1 MRISLF
7 PDAFD
12 EVPRPWEGSWE
23 ELAQQFAEHDYTHM
37 VKEECPAFSPASY
50 PKGCPSREKDRVV
63 EVSAFVVD
71 ADNLDEAAAGR
82 LFEIIED
89 LGLCAVLYT
98 TWRHSEVAPLS
109 KFRVIVP
116 LSRPVPGLSWDA
128 FWIRAASLFPGLCDS
143 QCRDASH
150 IYFGPFAPPGTEA
163 DNFVHFFEGNPLDV
177 EEVLELDA
185 VEAAAAAPS
194 EPQAP
199 LKREQFEKFAK
210 NLARRKS
217 DERRSDLGELLLKV
231 LNGESF
237 ADVGQRDNV
246 LFKLAIVLGERF
258 HDCTPE
264 SIAEHFHLS
273 LDRMEKLHGEP
284 AGWAVR
290 AVGRMAYKLR
300 RVQDGVRAEHVKEQ
314 DQQKQRIREA
324 FKNGR
329 SEPYSLDELNSFGEN
344 IGKRWI
350 IQRGGSF
357 YFFVNGG
364 YVGPFT
370 KDDMQAA
377 ADRELAPAISAG
389 VSLYRV
395 SKDGGV
401 APKGITQLVQQ
412 YGTVAQ
418 KTVLDLRAQ
427 VARYDDA
434 ERTIVEA
441 PCPMRKLTP
450 TFHQEID
457 DWLFL
462 LAGDKYEDLK
472 TWLAAVTYLQEP
484 CVALFLTGL
493 KGTGKSL
500 LALGVSRIWTT
511 SRPTPLEEVF
521 SDFNETLASCPL
533 CFADE
538 QLPKDHRGFAKNAEL
553 RIHIQA
559 TRRPLKRKFQPNATL
574 EGATRTIVAANSEDV
589 LSTQENLSA
598 FDIDAIIDRYFH
610 ALAQPEA
617 KVYLENTDT
626 SLWVEGDLIA
636 EHVLWLV
643 ENHPWERRGRFLI
656 KSEDQGLQRQLVTR
670 TGVRSSI
677 CQWLVGYLLSPGKF
691 DNDARGHNLVRI
703 DNTRLL
709 VNAQGIIEC
718 WDHYVK
724 NEKCPFTGHLSS
736 DLIALCK
743 NVPRVRLENDEGKRV
758 NYRVFNVDNLI
769 AWAERTG
776 FADKEAIEAALA
788 KDTKIQKI
796 VQKRMEN

>member
-7 PDAFD
+7 PNAFD
-12 EVPRPWEGSWE
+12 EVPRHWEGTWP
-23 ELAQQFAEHDYTHM
+23 ELVEQLSHHDFTYTI
-37 VKEECPAFSPASY
+37 KEQCPALSPACY
-50 PKGCPSREKDRVV
+50 PDGCPSREKDRVA

-71 ADNLDEAAAGR
+71 ADNLDEDQVAR
-82 LFEIIED
+82 LFETVEE

-98 TWRHSEVAPLS
+98 TWSHVAAAPKS
-109 KFRVIVP
+109 KLRVIVP
-116 LSRPVPGLSWDA
+116 LSRPVPGISWDG
-128 FWIRAASLFPGLCDS
+128 FWVRAASLFPGLCDPA
-143 QCRDASH
+143 CRDASH
-150 IYFGPFAPPGTEA
+150 IYFGPFAPPGTEEH
-163 DNFVHFFEGNPLDV
+163 NFVHVFEGKPLDV
-177 EEVLELDA
+177 EQVLKLDA
-185 VEAAAAAPS
+185 GVAAAVAPP

-210 NLARRKS
+210 NLSRKKS
-217 DERRSDLGELLLKV
+217 DEYRSDLGELLLRV

-237 ADVGQRDNV
+237 ADAGQRDNV
-246 LFKLAIVLGERF
+246 LFKLSLVLGERF
-258 HDCTPE
+258 ADRTPE
-264 SIAEHFHLS
+264 SIAEHFLLS

-284 AGWAVR
+284 VGWAAR
-290 AVGRMAYKLR
+290 AVERMAYKVR
-300 RVQDGVRAEHVKEQ
+300 RAQEGVRVEKEKEKDKQ
-314 DQQKQRIREA
+314 TQRIREA
-324 FKNGR
+324 FRNGR
-329 SEPYSLDELNSFGEN
+329 SDPYSLGELESFGPA
-344 IGKRWI
+344 IAKRWI

-364 YVGPFT
+364 YEGPYT
-370 KDDMQAA
+370 KDDVLGA
-377 ADRELAPAISAG
+377 ADRALAPAISAG

-401 APKGITQLVQQ
+401 VPKSAVELVRQ

-434 ERTIVEA
+434 ERTIIEA
-441 PCPMRKLTP
+441 PCPMRKIKP

-462 LAGDKYEDLK
+462 MAGDKYEDLK

-538 QLPKDHRGFAKNAEL
+538 QLPKDHRGFAKNADL

-610 ALAQPEA
+610 ILTQAEANAYLA
-617 KVYLENTDT
+617 NTNT
-626 SLWVEGDLIA
+626 SRWVEGDLIA

-643 ENHPWERRGRFLI
+643 DNHPWERRGRFLI
-656 KSEDQGLQRQLVTR
+656 KVEDQGLQRQLVTR

-743 NVPRVRLENDEGKRV
+743 NVPRVRLENDENKRV

-776 FADKEAIEAALA
+776 FADKEAIEAALSR
-788 KDTKIQKI
+788 DTQVKRL
-796 VQKRMEN
+796 VQRTVN

>member
-1 MRISLF
+1 MRFSLF
-7 PDAFD
+7 PNAFD
-12 EVPRPWEGSWE
+12 EVPRLWEPDWE
-23 ELAQQFAEHDYTHM
+23 ELVREFGQHRYNKT
-37 VKEECPAFSPASY
+37 VKEQCPAFSPACY
-50 PKGCPSREKDRVV
+50 PPNCPTREASRVV
-63 EVSAFVVD
+63 EVSAFVID
-71 ADNLDEAAAGR
+71 ADYLGEEGVAR
-82 LFEIIED
+82 LFETVES
-89 LGLCAVLYT
+89 LGLRAVLYT
-98 TWRHSEVAPLS
+98 TWNHVAVAPLS
-109 KFRVIVP
+109 KIRVIVP
-116 LSRPVPGLSWDA
+116 LSRPVSGFSWDR
-128 FWIRAASLFPGLCDS
+128 FWVRAASLFPGLCDPA
-143 QCRDASH
+143 CRDASH
-150 IYFGPFAPPGTEA
+150 IYFGPFAPAGTEEH
-163 DNFVHFFEGNPLDV
+163 NFVHVFEGEPLDV
-177 EEVLELDA
+177 DEVLKLDA
-185 VEAAAAAPS
+185 ATVAAVAPAS
-194 EPQAP
+194 PQGK

-210 NLARRKS
+210 NLARKKS
-217 DERRSDLGELLLKV
+217 DEYRSDLGELLLKV

-237 ADVGQRDNV
+237 AESGQRDDA
-246 LFKLAIVLGERF
+246 LFKLSLALGERF
-258 HDCTPE
+258 GDKTPE
-264 SIAEHFHLS
+264 SVAEHFRLS

-284 AGWAVR
+284 GGWATK
-290 AVGRMAYKLR
+290 AVERMAYKVR
-300 RVQDGVRAEHVKEQ
+300 RAQEKVRVEEEKEK
-314 DQQKQRIREA
+314 DKRTQRIREA
-324 FKNGR
+324 FRNGR
-329 SEPYSLDELNSFGEN
+329 SDPYSFNELESFGEA
-344 IGKRWI
+344 IDKRWI
-350 IQRGGSF
+350 IQRGGSY
-357 YFFVNGG
+357 YFFVAGG
-364 YVGPFT
+364 YEGPYT
-370 KDDMQAA
+370 KDDMLAS
-377 ADRELAPAISAG
+377 ADRALAPAISAG
-389 VSLYRV
+389 VSLYKTT
-395 SKDGGV
+395 KDGGV
-401 APKGITQLVQQ
+401 VPKSIVELVRQ

-427 VARYDDA
+427 VARYDEA
-434 ERTIVEA
+434 SRTLFEA
-441 PCPMRKLTP
+441 PCPMRNIKP
-450 TFHQEID
+450 EFHQEID

-462 LAGDKYEDLK
+462 MAGDKYEDLK

-484 CVALFLTGL
+484 CVALFLTGP

-610 ALAQPEA
+610 ALTQAEA
-617 KVYLENTDT
+617 NTYLANTDT
-626 SLWVEGDLIA
+626 SRWVEGDLIA

-643 ENHPWERRGRFLI
+643 DNHPWERRGRFLI
-656 KSEDQGLQRQLVTR
+656 KVEDQGLQRQLVTR

-743 NVPRVRLENDEGKRV
+743 NVPRVRLENDENKRV

-776 FADKEAIEAALA
+776 FADKEAIEEALL

-796 VQKRMEN
+796 VQKRLEN